1 MRAVALL
8 VLSGR
13 DLVLLLGGLVAGGV
27 GGLGVEGLTLL
38 DVVEGGAVLL
48 LLQLL
53 AVLGY
58 KVGKRR
64 VNFCDFCSLGY
75 RWSC

>member
-1 MRAVALL
+1 MGQVANARLDGSVRAVALL

-13 DLVLLLGGLVAGGV
+13 DLVLLLRGLVAGGV

-48 LLQLL
+48 LL
-53 AVLGY
+53 
-58 KVGKRR
+58 
-64 VNFCDFCSLGY
+64 
-75 RWSC
+75 